1 MSAGARRWT
10 LSLPCRWL
18 AALLVMCAVPQR
30 GLAQVLYGSILGDVK
45 DTSGASIPG
54 AAVVATNKNTGLAR
68 QGTTNAAGR
77 FNFAHLP
84 AGVYSFR
91 ASQQGLK
98 TLRRT
103 EVTVKINSLT
113 PL

>member
-18 AALLVMCAVPQR
+18 AALLVMCTVPQR

-45 DTSGASIPG
+45 DTSGASMPG

-68 QGTTNAAGR
+68 QGTTDAAGR
-77 FNFAHLP
+77 FNFPALP
-84 AGVYSFR
+84 AGGYGFKARQAGFKTFER
-91 ASQQGLK
+91 AAG
-98 TLRRT
+98 
-103 EVTVKINSLT
+103 N
-113 PL
+113 